1 MIDYLSETLPPRQA
15 FDREIRVTDFQPQ
28 TTSVDDVLVT
38 AARLPP
44 AAGEAA
50 FSVIR
55 LGEEPLSSA
64 TRLDEALATVPAV
77 SLFRRT
83 SSLAANPTTQG
94 ISLRA
99 IAPSGAGR
107 TLVTLDGV
115 PLNDPFGGW
124 VIWSQTPTES
134 VESLDIVR
142 GAGAGPYGAGALTG
156 VIQLRER
163 ERGGVLGTSIAER
176 GGARLAGAGGV
187 DAGRARLTGSVLYET
202 SDGYVPV
209 RGAAAGAADTPLDLE
224 ARSAILR
231 ADVPLGEAA
240 LSLRAAAYDEDRGSG
255 LAGARATASGHVLS
269 ATAARRPSD
278 GDYGWRLQAWRRK
291 SDLANT
297 SVAVATDRTT
307 TTPANDQY
315 ETPATGWGLNAAL
328 RRAERQVGG
337 GRLEWEVGA
346 DARFNEG
353 ETRERFRYMGGAFT
367 RDRIAGG
374 ETAVAGVYGEGSWET
389 GPWLFASGLR
399 LDNWKNRNGRRLERD
414 LATGAATLDETDP
427 ELSGEVVS
435 ARLAA
440 RRMIGGG
447 WAARVA
453 AYSGFRPATLNE
465 LHRPFRV
472 GNDLTEA
479 NAGLVPET
487 LQGIEAGLAFE
498 GPISALSA
506 TLFWNRIED
515 AIVNVTIGQ
524 GPGTFPR
531 AGFVPAGGVLRQR
544 QNAGTIEATGVE
556 ISARQTVRGGLDLT
570 GAVSITDARVD
581 GGSSA
586 PQLTG
591 LRPAQAPIWSATA
604 GIDWR
609 ASERLTLAAR
619 AQYES
624 KRFEDDLNS
633 RMLDS
638 AVTVDVR
645 ADWRVNTTTS
655 LWLTADNLFDAEV
668 EVSET
673 GTGVAGYGPP
683 RLVSVGIRLSY

>member
-1 MIDYLSETLPPRQA
+1 MLQDTPPAPPITTL
-15 FDREIRVTDFQPQ
+15 DEVI
-28 TTSVDDVLVT
+28 VT

-55 LGEEPLSSA
+55 LGEETLSIA
-64 TRLDEALATVPAV
+64 TRLDETLATVPAV

-107 TLVTLDGV
+107 TLVALDGV

-124 VIWSQTPTES
+124 VIWSQVPTES
-134 VESLDIVR
+134 IQSLDVVR

-163 ERGGVLGTSIAER
+163 ERGGVLDASVSER
-176 GGARLAGAGGV
+176 GGARLAGSGGV
-187 DAGRARLTGSVLYET
+187 DAGPARLTGSVLYET

-209 RGAAAGAADTPLDLE
+209 RGAAAGAADRPLDLE
-224 ARSAILR
+224 ARSAALR
-231 ADVPLGEAA
+231 ADLPLGQAA
-240 LSLRAAAYDEDRGSG
+240 LSLRAAAYEEDRGSG

-269 ATAARRPSD
+269 ATAARRPTE
-278 GDYGWRLQAWRRK
+278 GDYGWRLQAWRRT
-291 SDLANT
+291 SNLANT
-297 SVAVATDRTT
+297 SVAVASDRAT

-328 RRAERQVGG
+328 RRAERQIGG

-374 ETAVAGVYGEGSWET
+374 ETAVAGVYGEGSLET
-389 GPWLFASGLR
+389 GPWLVAGGLR
-399 LDNWKNRNGRRLERD
+399 LDGWRNENGRRLERD
-414 LATGAATLDETDP
+414 RATGAATLDEVDP
-427 ELSGEVVS
+427 ERSGEVVS

-447 WAARVA
+447 WATRAA

-479 NAGLVPET
+479 NAALVPET
-487 LQGIEAGLAFE
+487 LQGVEAGLAFE
-498 GPISALSA
+498 GPLSALTA

-515 AIVNVTIGQ
+515 AVVNVTIGQ
-524 GPGTFPR
+524 GPATFPR

-544 QNAGTIEATGVE
+544 QNAGTIEATGLE
-556 ISARQTVRGGLDLT
+556 ISARQALRGGLDLS

-581 GGSSA
+581 GGSAA

-609 ASERLTLAAR
+609 ASERLSLSAR
-619 AQYES
+619 ARYES
-624 KRFEDDLNS
+624 RRFEDDLNS
-633 RMLDS
+633 RVLGA
-638 AVTVDVR
+638 AVTADVR
-645 ADWRVNTTTS
+645 ADWRVNDTAS
-655 LWLTADNLFDAEV
+655 LWLAVDNLFDAEV

-673 GTGVAGYGPP
+673 GNGVEGFGPP
-683 RLVSVGIRLSY
+683 RSLSVGLRLTY

>member
-1 MIDYLSETLPPRQA
+1 MPPAPTTTL
-15 FDREIRVTDFQPQ
+15 DEV
-28 TTSVDDVLVT
+28 VVT

-55 LGEEPLSSA
+55 LGEETLSSA

-124 VIWSQTPTES
+124 VIWSQVPTES
-134 VESLDIVR
+134 IESLDIVR

-163 ERGGVLGTSIAER
+163 ERGGGLDASIAER
-176 GGARLAGAGGV
+176 GGARLAGSGGLDTGPV
-187 DAGRARLTGSVLYET
+187 RLTGSVLYEA

-224 ARSAILR
+224 AKSAALR

-240 LSLRAAAYDEDRGSG
+240 LSLRAAAYEEERGAG
-255 LAGARATASGHVLS
+255 LAGARATASGHLLS
-269 ATAARRPSD
+269 ATAAKRPSN
-278 GDYGWRLQAWRRK
+278 GDYGWRLQAWRRE

-297 SVAVATDRTT
+297 SVAVAADRTT
-307 TTPANDQY
+307 TTPANNQY
-315 ETPATGWGLNAAL
+315 ETPAIGWGLNAAL
-328 RRAERQVGG
+328 RRAERQIVG

-353 ETRERFRYMGGAFT
+353 ETHEQFRYMAGAFT
-367 RDRIAGG
+367 RDRVAGG
-374 ETAVAGVYGEGSWET
+374 ETSVAGIYGEGSLET
-389 GPWLFASGLR
+389 GPWLLAGGVR
-399 LDNWKNRNGRRLERD
+399 VDGWKNENGRRLERD
-414 LATGAATLDETDP
+414 LATGAPTLDEADP
-427 ELSGEVVS
+427 ERSGEVVS

-447 WAARVA
+447 WAARAA

-479 NAGLVPET
+479 NAALVPET

-498 GPISALSA
+498 GSTSSLSA
-506 TLFWNRIED
+506 SLFWNRIED
-515 AIVNVTIGQ
+515 AIVNVTIGE

-544 QNAGTIEATGVE
+544 QNAGTIEATGIE
-556 ISARQTVRGGLDLT
+556 ISVRQTLRGDLDLD
-570 GAVSITDARVD
+570 GALSVTDARVD
-581 GGSSA
+581 GGTSA

-591 LRPAQAPIWSATA
+591 LRPAQAPIWSASA
-604 GIDWR
+604 GLDWR
-609 ASERLTLAAR
+609 ASDRLSLSAR
-619 AQYES
+619 ARYES
-624 KRFEDDLNS
+624 RRFEDDLNS
-633 RMLDS
+633 RVLGA
-638 AVTVDVR
+638 AVTADVR
-645 ADWRVNTTTS
+645 ADWRVNETAS
-655 LWLTADNLFDAEV
+655 LWLAADNLFDAEV

-673 GTGVAGYGPP
+673 GNGVEGFGPP
-683 RLVSVGIRLSY
+683 RVVSLGVRLAY

>member
-1 MIDYLSETLPPRQA
+1 MLQDTPPATPTTTL
-15 FDREIRVTDFQPQ
+15 DEVI
-28 TTSVDDVLVT
+28 VT

-50 FSVIR
+50 FSTIR
-55 LGEEPLSSA
+55 LGEETLSSA

-124 VIWSQTPTES
+124 VIWSQVPTEA
-134 VESLDIVR
+134 VEGLDIVR

-156 VIQLRER
+156 AIQLRER
-163 ERGGVLGTSIAER
+163 ERGEVLDASIAEL
-176 GGARLAGAGGV
+176 GGARLAGSGGM
-187 DAGRARLTGSVLYET
+187 DAGRARLTGSALYET
-202 SDGYVPV
+202 SDGYAPV
-209 RGAAAGAADTPLDLE
+209 RGAAAGAADTSLDLE
-224 ARSAILR
+224 ARSAALR
-231 ADVPLGEAA
+231 ADVPLAKAA
-240 LSLRAAAYDEDRGSG
+240 LSLRAAAYEEDRGSG

-269 ATAARRPSD
+269 ATAAKRPTE
-278 GDYGWRLQAWRRK
+278 GHYGWRLQAWRRE

-297 SVAVATDRTT
+297 SVAVAADRAT

-328 RRAERQVGG
+328 RRAERQMGG

-346 DARFNEG
+346 DARSNEG
-353 ETRERFRYMGGAFT
+353 ETRELFRYMAGAFT

-374 ETAVAGVYGEGSWET
+374 ETSVAGIYGEGSLEN
-389 GPWLFASGLR
+389 GPWLLAGGLR
-399 LDNWKNRNGRRLERD
+399 LDGWKNENGRRLERD
-414 LATGAATLDETDP
+414 LASGVATLDEVDP
-427 ELSGEVVS
+427 ERSGEVVS

-440 RRMIGGG
+440 RRMIGNG
-447 WAARVA
+447 WAARAA

-487 LQGIEAGLAFE
+487 LQGVEAGLAFE
-498 GPISALSA
+498 GPLATLSA

-515 AIVNVTIGQ
+515 AVVNVTIGE
-524 GPGTFPR
+524 GPATFPR

-556 ISARQTVRGGLDLT
+556 ISARRSLRGGLDLS
-570 GAVSITDARVD
+570 GAVSVTDARVD
-581 GGSSA
+581 GGSAA

-609 ASERLTLAAR
+609 AGDRLSLSAR
-619 AQYES
+619 ARYES

-633 RMLDS
+633 RVLGA
-638 AVTVDVR
+638 AVTADLR
-645 ADWRVNTTTS
+645 ADWRVNRTAS
-655 LWLTADNLFDAEV
+655 LWLAADNLFDAEV

-673 GTGVAGYGPP
+673 GNGVEGFGPP
-683 RLVSVGIRLSY
+683 RLLSAGVRLTY

>member
-1 MIDYLSETLPPRQA
+1 MLQDMPPAPTTTL
-15 FDREIRVTDFQPQ
+15 DEVI
-28 TTSVDDVLVT
+28 VT

-44 AAGEAA
+44 AAGDAA
-50 FSVIR
+50 FAVIR
-55 LGEEPLSSA
+55 LGEETLSRA

-124 VIWSQTPTES
+124 VIWSQLPTES
-134 VESLDIVR
+134 IESLDIVR

-163 ERGGVLGTSIAER
+163 ELGGVLDASIAER
-176 GGARLAGAGGV
+176 GGARLAGSGGV
-187 DAGRARLTGSVLYET
+187 DAGPARLTGSVLYET

-224 ARSAILR
+224 AKSASLR
-231 ADVPLGEAA
+231 ADLPLGDAA
-240 LSLRAAAYDEDRGSG
+240 LSLRAGAYEEDRGSG
-255 LAGARATASGHVLS
+255 LAGARSTASGHVLS
-269 ATAARRPSD
+269 AAVARQATVQQA
-278 GDYGWRLQAWRRK
+278 GWRLQAWRRE
-291 SDLANT
+291 SDFANT
-297 SVAVATDRTT
+297 SVAVAADRTT

-315 ETPATGWGLNAAL
+315 ETPATGWGVNAAL
-328 RRAERQVGG
+328 RGRREGLSG
-337 GRLEWEVGA
+337 GRAEWEVGA

-353 ETRERFRYMGGAFT
+353 ETHERFRYMAGDYT

-374 ETAVAGVYGEGSWET
+374 ETSVAGVYGEGSLEN
-389 GPWLFASGLR
+389 GPWLFAGGLR
-399 LDNWKNRNGRRLERD
+399 LDGWKNQNGRRLERD
-414 LATGAATLDETDP
+414 RATGAPTLDEADP
-427 ELSGEVVS
+427 ERSGEVVS

-447 WAARVA
+447 WAARAA

-487 LQGIEAGLAFE
+487 LQGLEAGLAFE
-498 GPISALSA
+498 GPTSSLSA

-515 AIVNVTIGQ
+515 AVVNVTIGQ
-524 GPGTFPR
+524 GPATFPR

-544 QNAGTIEATGVE
+544 QNAGTIEATGIE
-556 ISARQTVRGGLDLT
+556 ISVRQTLRGGLDLN
-570 GAVSITDARVD
+570 GALSVTDARVD
-581 GGSSA
+581 GGTSA

-591 LRPAQAPIWSATA
+591 LRPAQAPIWSASA
-604 GIDWR
+604 GLDWR
-609 ASERLTLAAR
+609 ASDRLSLSAR
-619 AQYES
+619 ARYES
-624 KRFEDDLNS
+624 KRFDDDLNS
-633 RMLDS
+633 RVLGA
-638 AVTVDVR
+638 AVTADVR
-645 ADWRVNTTTS
+645 ADWRVTETAT
-655 LWLTADNLFDAEV
+655 LWLAADNLFDAEV

-673 GTGVAGYGPP
+673 GNGVEGFGPP
-683 RLVSVGIRLSY
+683 RSLSVGLRLTY

>member
-1 MIDYLSETLPPRQA
+1 MIE
-15 FDREIRVTDFQPQ
+15 FQPQ
-28 TTSVDDVLVT
+28 TTSVADVIVT

-50 FSVIR
+50 FAVIR
-55 LGEEPLSSA
+55 LGEETLSTS

-124 VIWSQTPTES
+124 VIWSQLPTES
-134 VESLDIVR
+134 IESLDIVR

-163 ERGGVLGTSIAER
+163 ERGGVLDASIAER
-176 GGARLAGAGGV
+176 GGARLAGSGGL
-187 DAGRARLTGSVLYET
+187 DAGPARLTGSVLYET

-224 ARSAILR
+224 AKSASLR
-231 ADVPLGEAA
+231 ADLPLGDAA
-240 LSLRAAAYDEDRGSG
+240 LSLRAGAYEEDRGSG
-255 LAGARATASGHVLS
+255 LAGARSTASGHVLS
-269 ATAARRPSD
+269 AAVARQATAEQA
-278 GDYGWRLQAWRRK
+278 GWRLQAWRRE
-291 SDLANT
+291 SDFANT
-297 SVAVATDRTT
+297 SVAVAADRAT

-328 RRAERQVGG
+328 RGRRDGLLG
-337 GRLEWEVGA
+337 GRAEWEVGA

-353 ETRERFRYMGGAFT
+353 ETQERFRYMVGDYT

-374 ETAVAGVYGEGSWET
+374 ETSVAGVYGEGSLEN
-389 GPWLFASGLR
+389 GPWLFAGGLR
-399 LDNWKNRNGRRLERD
+399 LDGWKNENGRRLERD
-414 LATGAATLDETDP
+414 RATGAPTLDEADP
-427 ELSGEVVS
+427 ERSGEVVS

-447 WAARVA
+447 WAARAA

-487 LQGIEAGLAFE
+487 LQGVEAGLAFE
-498 GPISALSA
+498 GPISALTA
-506 TLFWNRIED
+506 TLFWNRIDD
-515 AIVNVTIGQ
+515 AIVNVTIGE

-556 ISARQTVRGGLDLT
+556 ISARQTLRGGLDLI

-581 GGSSA
+581 GGTSA

-591 LRPAQAPIWSATA
+591 LRPAQAPIWSASA

-609 ASERLTLAAR
+609 ASHRLSLAAR
-619 AQYES
+619 ARYES
-624 KRFEDDLNS
+624 KRFDDDLNS
-633 RMLDS
+633 RVLGA
-638 AVTVDVR
+638 AVRMDVR
-645 ADWRVNTTTS
+645 ADWRINDTAS
-655 LWLTADNLFDAEV
+655 LWLAADNLFDADV
-668 EVSET
+668 QVSET
-673 GTGVAGYGPP
+673 GTGVKGLAPP
-683 RLVSVGIRLSY
+683 RLVSAGLRLTY

>member
-1 MIDYLSETLPPRQA
+1 MLQDTPPA
-15 FDREIRVTDFQPQ
+15 PP
-28 TTSVDDVLVT
+28 TTAVDEVIVT
-38 AARLPP
+38 AARLPS

-55 LGEEPLSSA
+55 LGEKTLSTA
-64 TRLDEALATVPAV
+64 VRLDEALAAVPAV

-107 TLVTLDGV
+107 TLVTLDGA

-134 VESLDIVR
+134 IESLDIVR

-163 ERGGVLGTSIAER
+163 ERGGVLDASVGER
-176 GGARLAGAGGV
+176 GGARLAGSGGI
-187 DAGRARLTGSVLYET
+187 DAGPARLTGSVLYET
-202 SDGYVPV
+202 SNGYVPV

-224 ARSAILR
+224 AKSAALR
-231 ADVPLGEAA
+231 ADLPMGEAA
-240 LSLRAAAYDEDRGSG
+240 LSLRAAAYEEDRGSG

-269 ATAARRPSD
+269 ATAARRPSE
-278 GDYGWRLQAWRRK
+278 GDYGWRLQAWRRET
-291 SDLANT
+291 DLANT
-297 SVAVATDRTT
+297 SVAVAADRAT
-307 TTPANDQY
+307 TTPANNQY

-337 GRLEWEVGA
+337 GRLEWEIGA
-346 DARFNEG
+346 DARFNDG
-353 ETRERFRYMGGAFT
+353 ETHERFRFMAGAFT

-374 ETAVAGVYGEGSWET
+374 ETSTAGIYGEGSLET
-389 GPWLFASGLR
+389 GPWLLAGGLR
-399 LDNWKNRNGRRLERD
+399 LDGWKNQNGRRLERD
-414 LATGAATLDETDP
+414 LATGAATLDEADP
-427 ELSGEVVS
+427 ERSGEVVS

-447 WAARVA
+447 WAARAA

-487 LQGIEAGLAFE
+487 LQGAEAGLAFE
-498 GPISALSA
+498 GPISSLSA

-515 AIVNVTIGQ
+515 AVVNVTIGQ
-524 GPGTFPR
+524 GPGVFPR

-544 QNAGTIEATGVE
+544 QNTGTIKATGIE
-556 ISARQTVRGGLDLT
+556 ISARQTLRGGLDLT
-570 GAVSITDARVD
+570 GAVSITDARMD
-581 GGSSA
+581 GGSAA

-591 LRPAQAPIWSATA
+591 LRPAQAPIWSASA

-609 ASERLTLAAR
+609 ASDRLTLAAR
-619 AQYES
+619 ARYES
-624 KRFEDDLNS
+624 QRFEDDLNS
-633 RMLDS
+633 RVLAA
-638 AVTVDVR
+638 AVTLDAR
-645 ADWRVNTTTS
+645 ADWRVNETVS
-655 LWLTADNLFDAEV
+655 LRLAADNLFDVEV

-673 GTGVAGYGPP
+673 GTGVEGFGPP
-683 RLVSVGIRLSY
+683 RTLSAGLRLTY

>member
-1 MIDYLSETLPPRQA
+1 MIE
-15 FDREIRVTDFQPQ
+15 FQPQ
-28 TTSVDDVLVT
+28 TTSVDDVIVT

-55 LGEEPLSSA
+55 LGEETLSTS

-124 VIWSQTPTES
+124 VIWSQLPTES
-134 VESLDIVR
+134 IESLDIVR

-163 ERGGVLGTSIAER
+163 ERGGVLDASIAER
-176 GGARLAGAGGV
+176 GGARLAGSGGV
-187 DAGRARLTGSVLYET
+187 DAGSARLTGSVLYET

-209 RGAAAGAADTPLDLE
+209 RGVAAGAADTPLDLE
-224 ARSAILR
+224 AKSVSLR
-231 ADVPLGEAA
+231 ADLPLGEAA
-240 LSLRAAAYDEDRGSG
+240 LSLRAGAYEEDRGSG
-255 LAGARATASGHVLS
+255 LAGARSTASGHVLS
-269 ATAARRPSD
+269 AAVARQATAEQA
-278 GDYGWRLQAWRRK
+278 GWRLQAWRRE
-291 SDLANT
+291 SDFANT
-297 SVAVATDRTT
+297 SVAVAADRVT

-328 RRAERQVGG
+328 RGRREGLLG
-337 GRLEWEVGA
+337 GRAEWEVGA

-353 ETRERFRYMGGAFT
+353 ETHERFRYMARDYT

-374 ETAVAGVYGEGSWET
+374 EASVAGVYGEGSLEN
-389 GPWLFASGLR
+389 GPWLFAGGLR
-399 LDNWKNRNGRRLERD
+399 LDGWKNENGRRLERD
-414 LATGAATLDETDP
+414 RATGAPTLDEADP
-427 ELSGEVVS
+427 ERSGEVVS

-447 WAARVA
+447 WAARAA

-479 NAGLVPET
+479 NADLVPEI
-487 LQGIEAGLAFE
+487 LQGVEAGLAFE
-498 GPISALSA
+498 GPISALTA
-506 TLFWNRIED
+506 TLFWNRIDD
-515 AIVNVTIGQ
+515 AIVNVTIGE

-556 ISARQTVRGGLDLT
+556 ISARQTLRGGLDLI

-581 GGSSA
+581 GGTSA

-591 LRPAQAPIWSATA
+591 LRPAQAPIWSASA

-609 ASERLTLAAR
+609 ASHRLSLAAR
-619 AQYES
+619 ARYES
-624 KRFEDDLNS
+624 KRFDDDLNS
-633 RMLDS
+633 RVLGA
-638 AVTVDVR
+638 AVTMDVR
-645 ADWRVNTTTS
+645 ADWRINDTAS
-655 LWLTADNLFDAEV
+655 LWLAADNLFDADV
-668 EVSET
+668 QVSET
-673 GTGVAGYGPP
+673 GTGVKGLAPP
-683 RLVSVGIRLSY
+683 RILSAGVRLTY

>member
-1 MIDYLSETLPPRQA
+1 MIE
-15 FDREIRVTDFQPQ
+15 FQPQ
-28 TTSVDDVLVT
+28 TTSVDDVIVT

-55 LGEEPLSSA
+55 LGEETLSTS

-124 VIWSQTPTES
+124 VIWSQLPTES
-134 VESLDIVR
+134 IESLDIVR

-163 ERGGVLGTSIAER
+163 ERGGVLDAFIAER
-176 GGARLAGAGGV
+176 GGARLAGSGGV
-187 DAGRARLTGSVLYET
+187 NAGPARLTGSVLYEA

-224 ARSAILR
+224 AKSASLR
-231 ADVPLGEAA
+231 ADLPLGEAA
-240 LSLRAAAYDEDRGSG
+240 LSLRAGAYEEDRGSG
-255 LAGARATASGHVLS
+255 LAGARSTASGHVLS
-269 ATAARRPSD
+269 AAVARQATAEQA
-278 GDYGWRLQAWRRK
+278 GWRLQAWRRE
-291 SDLANT
+291 SDFANT
-297 SVAVATDRTT
+297 SVAVAADRAT

-315 ETPATGWGLNAAL
+315 ETPATGWGVNAAL
-328 RRAERQVGG
+328 RGRREGLLG
-337 GRLEWEVGA
+337 GRAEWEVGA

-353 ETRERFRYMGGAFT
+353 ETHERFRYMAGDYT

-374 ETAVAGVYGEGSWET
+374 ETSVAGVYGEGSLEN
-389 GPWLFASGLR
+389 GPWLFAGGLR
-399 LDNWKNRNGRRLERD
+399 LDGWKNENGRRLERD
-414 LATGAATLDETDP
+414 RATGAPTLDEADP
-427 ELSGEVVS
+427 ERSGEVVS

-447 WAARVA
+447 WAARAA

-487 LQGIEAGLAFE
+487 LQGVEAGLAFE
-498 GPISALSA
+498 GPISALTAS
-506 TLFWNRIED
+506 LFWNRIDD
-515 AIVNVTIGQ
+515 AIVNVTIGE
-524 GPGTFPR
+524 GPATFPR

-556 ISARQTVRGGLDLT
+556 ITARQTLRGGLDLT

-581 GGSSA
+581 GGSAA
-586 PQLTG
+586 PQLTD
-591 LRPAQAPIWSATA
+591 LRPAQAPIWSASA

-609 ASERLTLAAR
+609 ASDRLTLAAR
-619 AQYES
+619 ARYES

-633 RMLDS
+633 RVLGA
-638 AVTVDVR
+638 AVTADVR
-645 ADWRVNTTTS
+645 ADWRINDTAS
-655 LWLTADNLFDAEV
+655 LWLAADNLFNADV
-668 EVSET
+668 QVSET
-673 GTGVAGYGPP
+673 GTGVKGLAPP
-683 RLVSVGIRLSY
+683 RTVSIGVRLDY